1 MKKENYLWSAFK
13 IGLLGGAIAL
23 FICLIGM
30 VEVFSKRDVI
40 EDVLTLGQ
48 FVLLATSIMAGI
60 LASRKTSSLTG
71 QHKVIPSL
79 VSGLIAGLVTGGLVA
94 LLVIVGDKVNFRAVF
109 LNASPALYNLL
120 TFEKGV
126 GNAWVLPVI
135 GAVTGLFAAGY
146 LFLPAYISR
155 PINNG
160 LFIIIFMAFFSGL
173 IRVIMINQGP
183 EMEKTAK
190 YLFGQTGVTKEGAP
204 IFFFGV
210 ILFTALWSYKGRDI
224 QSGIAR
230 LPKAGR
236 LTLRVVTIAVIAFAA
251 LALPQVSGPF
261 IAQVIVTVALFILM
275 GLGLNITLGFAG
287 LLDLGFVAFY
297 AIGAYTVG
305 LLTSYG
311 PFGLQHISFWA
322 AVPIAVLVAMA
333 AGFVLGL
340 PVLGVRGDYLAI
352 ATLGFGEIVRLLAG
366 SDFLSPYFGGPQG
379 IIGIQKPCIGS
390 LEPFIKVDVPRVCN
404 PLWSGDFLFWKDITI
419 GGELGKPQDI
429 YYLAVAAALII
440 AFVAWRLRES
450 RLGRAWMAIR
460 EDEDVAEALGIN
472 LIQTK
477 LLAYMLGA
485 AMAGLGGAIFATLIG
500 SIFASSMQLIVS
512 INVVALIIVGGM
524 GSIPGVIVGAI
535 ALIGLP
541 ELLREISEFRYLLYG
556 AALIVMMLSKPEGL
570 WPSKATL
577 RELHHT
583 DVDAESKA

>member
-1 MKKENYLWSAFK
+1 MKKENFLWNSTK
-13 IGLLGGAIAL
+13 TGLLFGSIAL

-30 VEVFSKRDVI
+30 TEVFSKRDVI
-40 EDVLTLGQ
+40 EEVITLGQ
-48 FVLLATSIMAGI
+48 FVLLATSLMAGL
-60 LASRKTSSLTG
+60 LASRRTSQLVGEKKVFQGLTAG
-71 QHKVIPSL
+71 L
-79 VSGLIAGLVTGGLVA
+79 VAGLVTGIVLA
-94 LLVIVGDKVNFRAVF
+94 LFVLAGDKVNIRAVF
-109 LNASPALYNLL
+109 LNATTGLYNIL
-120 TFEKGV
+120 TFDKGV
-126 GNAWVLPVI
+126 SGVWVLPAI
-135 GAVTGLFAAGY
+135 GAASGLIGAAFLLLPQNVQKPLTQAT
-146 LFLPAYISR
+146 LFL
-155 PINNG
+155 
-160 LFIIIFMAFFSGL
+160 FFMALFSGL
-173 IRVIMINQGP
+173 FRVVMINQGAGW
-183 EMEKTAK
+183 EKTAK
-190 YLFGQTGVTKEGAP
+190 YLYGQTGVTLEGAL
-204 IFFFGV
+204 IFFFAVVV
-210 ILFTALWSYKGRDI
+210 ISALWSWRGKTVKTTVT
-224 QSGIAR
+224 R
-230 LPKAGR
+230 LPKSGQ
-236 LTLRVVTIAVIAFAA
+236 LTLRLLAFAA
-251 LALPQVSGPF
+251 IGYVALGLPQVSGPF

-311 PFGLQHISFWA
+311 PYGLQHISFWVA
-322 AVPIAVLVAMA
+322 APIAVLVAMA

-366 SDFLSPYFGGPQG
+366 SDFLAKYFGGPQG
-379 IIGIQKPCIGS
+379 VIGIQKPCIGV
-390 LEPFIKVDVPRVCN
+390 LEPFVKIDVPRVCN
-404 PLWSGDFLFWKDITI
+404 GI
-419 GGELGKPQDI
+419 ELGKPQDI
-429 YYLAVAAALII
+429 YYLAVASAILI

-512 INVVALIIVGGM
+512 INVVSLIIVGGM

-541 ELLREISEFRYLLYG
+541 ELLREVSEFRYLLYG
-556 AALIVMMLSKPEGL
+556 MALIIMMLAKPEGL
-570 WPSKATL
+570 WPSQAAK
-577 RELHHT
+577 RELHHVET
-583 DVDAESKA
+583 ATEAEL